1 MTIKVFKEVIRLLKE
16 QNDSIVIAYK
26 AGVDLVNFF
35 DPVSTA
41 VSHMIGA
48 LYGIE
53 GRETFEWWCYEKEWG
68 TRKDLN
74 MTDIDGKVLCETI
87 EDLFEYLKENAKD
100 DYEIKKALSLE
111 ERMKVF
117 KQIFEG

>member
-1 MTIKVFKEVIRLLKE
+1 
-16 QNDSIVIAYK
+16 
-26 AGVDLVNFF
+26 
-35 DPVSTA
+35 
-41 VSHMIGA
+41 
-48 LYGIE
+48 
-53 GRETFEWWCYEKEWG
+53 
-68 TRKDLN
+68 